1 MKKSHVGLA
10 LVVIGAAFLLGYWP
24 ANRARVAAER
34 ALETTQASLERAEAR
49 NRLYGLQSKVVDLLA
64 TVEARNFGDA
74 QGKASAFFD
83 AVRTEAA
90 RPDQSQARAALENI
104 LAERD
109 ATIRAMTQSDPA
121 TSVLLHGA
129 MARLR
134 TALGEPASPP
144 PALTL
149 PAVPVAPTPN

>member
-1 MKKSHVGLA
+1 MKKSHVGFVLVALA
-10 LVVIGAAFLLGYWP
+10 AAFLLGYWP
-24 ANRARVAAER
+24 ASRARGAAEQ
-34 ALETTQASLERAEAR
+34 ALAATQASLERSEAR
-49 NRLYGLQSKVVDLLA
+49 NRLYGLQSNVVDLLA

-74 QGKASAFFD
+74 QVKASAFFD
-83 AVRTEAA
+83 AVRMEAA
-90 RPDQSQARAALENI
+90 RPEQGPARRELESI

-109 ATIRAMTQSDPA
+109 ATTGALTQGDPS

-149 PAVPVAPTPN
+149 PATPFTSPG

>member
-1 MKKSHVGLA
+1 MKKSLVGLA
-10 LVVIGAAFLLGYWP
+10 LVAVVVAFFLGYWP
-24 ANRARVAAER
+24 ANRARAAAER

-49 NRLYGLQSKVVDLLA
+49 NRLYGLQSKIVDLLA

-74 QGKASAFFD
+74 QSKASAFFD

-90 RPDQSQARAALENI
+90 RPDQGQARRALEGI

-109 ATIRAMTQSDPA
+109 ATTSALTQSDPA
-121 TSVLLHGA
+121 TAVLLHGA

-134 TALGEPASPP
+134 SALGEPASPP

-149 PAVPVAPTPN
+149 PAAPIAPLR

>member
-1 MKKSHVGLA
+1 V
-10 LVVIGAAFLLGYWP
+10 AFFLGYWP
-24 ANRARVAAER
+24 ANRARAAAER

-64 TVEARNFGDA
+64 TVEASTFGDA

-90 RPDQSQARAALENI
+90 RPDQRQARAALESI

-109 ATIRAMTQSDPA
+109 AGR
-121 TSVLLHGA
+121 
-129 MARLR
+129 
-134 TALGEPASPP
+134 
-144 PALTL
+144 
-149 PAVPVAPTPN
+149 